1 MCLGIPGRLVER
13 FDKHGAHFGR
23 IDVDGTVKEVCLELL
38 PELEVG
44 QYAIVHL
51 GFAISHLDEDEAM
64 ETLELM
70 SSLGALEEGLDP
82 AQLAGDAAVSG
93 GDGLGS

>member
-1 MCLGIPGRLVER
+1 MCLGIPGRLVDR

-23 IDVDGTVKEVCLELL
+23 IDVVGTVKEVCLEFL

-51 GFAISHLDEDEAM
+51 GFAISQLDEDEAM

-70 SSLGALEEGLDP
+70 SSLGALAEGLDP
-82 AQLAGDAAVSG
+82 AQLRGDAALSR